1 MIEEAFVIDAATH
14 AFDLRPETYRQP
26 LSAQSADIIYFGLH
40 CGFQPQGDTRWL
52 LDRDRFINATDPHLL
67 GKALFEES
75 RTDMCVYHSIG
86 MHGLY
91 ANGLSPLRVASEM
104 RELYPGRVLIYGG
117 VSPWQEGVLEEIDR
131 LVEEEQVVG
140 LKIYP
145 HDIIDGKIVEFR
157 LDDREAAYPL
167 IERARDRGLRSI
179 AMQKSQPIGP
189 VPLAPYAPTDVE
201 GAAID
206 FPDMTFELVHGGWA
220 FLEETA
226 SQLARFPNVSVN
238 LEITTA
244 YLLRAPRRFAEI
256 LGTMLAVGGGDRLL
270 WSSGAMLFHP
280 RPYLE
285 AFWDFEMPR
294 DLVEDY
300 GFPELTRQDKINI
313 LGANQAR
320 ILGLDIEDLKREL
333 GSDGQTRALAEP
345 WGGGTPQVVATT
357 EAGA

>member
-1 MIEEAFVIDAATH
+1 VINDAFVIDAATH

-26 LSAQSADIIYFGLH
+26 LSQQSADIIYHGLH
-40 CGFQPQGDTRWL
+40 CGFQPAGETRWL
-52 LDRDRFINATDPHLL
+52 LEKERFLDATDPRLL
-67 GKALFEES
+67 GHALFQES
-75 RTDMCVYHSIG
+75 STDMCVYHAIG

-91 ANGLSPLRVASEM
+91 SNGLSPLRVATEM
-104 RELYPGRVLIYGG
+104 RDLYPGRVLIYGG
-117 VSPWQEGVLEEIDR
+117 VSPWQDGVLDEIDR
-131 LVEEEQVVG
+131 LVEEEGVVG

-145 HDIIDGKIVEFR
+145 HDIIDGRIVEFR

-167 IERARDRGLRSI
+167 IDRARARGLRTI

-206 FPDMTFELVHGGWA
+206 FPEMNFELVHGGWA

-256 LGTMLAVGGGDRLL
+256 LGSMLAVGGGNRLL

-285 AFWDFEMPR
+285 AFWDFEIPR

-300 GFPELTRQDKINI
+300 GFPELTDADKVNI

-320 ILGLDIEDLKREL
+320 ILGLDVEALKAQL
-333 GSDGQTRALAEP
+333 GSETEERRLAEP
-345 WGGGTPQVVATT
+345 WSSGREPVAAGG
-357 EAGA
+357 EA